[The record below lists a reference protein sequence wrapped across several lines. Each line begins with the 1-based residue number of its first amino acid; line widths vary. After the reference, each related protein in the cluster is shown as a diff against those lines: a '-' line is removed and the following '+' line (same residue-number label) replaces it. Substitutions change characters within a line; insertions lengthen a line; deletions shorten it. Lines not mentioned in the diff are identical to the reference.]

1 MHPTEL
7 EALREALKDLRD
19 EGNSVIVVEH
29 DPLLMHAADHIIDI
43 GPGAGTAGGQIVA
56 QGKPE
61 EIIEAKTVTGKW
73 LRDKKRFP
81 GGDRRQ
87 PRNWMVVRGARANNL
102 RGEDVAFPL
111 GTLTG
116 ICGVSGSGKSTL
128 LMDTVGR
135 ALVQKLHSTS
145 FAHEPIHPG
154 DHDSI
159 DNPPKRAFLVDQS
172 RRGIFSPAKYLGF
185 EKPLL
190 KLYADSDDA
199 QSLGLTEKTLSKRC
213 SACRGQGLI
222 RIKMDF
228 LPDEW
233 VECETCRGTGYR
245 QEAWEVHIQGVSLPE
260 INAMTINEVH
270 NLIQAEEKIAP
281 RLDIVRQVGLGYLV
295 WKQAAYT
302 LSGGEAQR
310 LKIAKELMKKSRA
323 KTLYILD
330 EPTVGLHLE
339 DVARLVA
346 VLNQLVDAGHTVL
359 VVEHHPHLL
368 AACDWLIEL
377 GPAGGPDGGK
387 IIAGGKPEDVM
398 ILDTPTA
405 PYLREL
411 IDPPGIQRI

>member
-1 MHPTEL
+1 
-7 EALREALKDLRD
+7 
-19 EGNSVIVVEH
+19 
-29 DPLLMHAADHIIDI
+29 
-43 GPGAGTAGGQIVA
+43 
-56 QGKPE
+56 
-61 EIIEAKTVTGKW
+61 
-73 LRDKKRFP
+73 
-81 GGDRRQ
+81 
-87 PRNWMVVRGARANNL
+87 MVVRGARENNL

-111 GTLTG
+111 ETFTG

-128 LMDTVGR
+128 LIDTVGR

-145 FAHEPIHPG
+145 FSHEPINPG
-154 DHDSI
+154 EHEGI
-159 DNPPKRAFLVDQS
+159 DNPPQFAFLVDQT

-190 KLYADSDDA
+190 KIYTDSDDA
-199 QSLGLTEKTLSKRC
+199 KSLGLTEKNLSERC

-233 VECETCRGTGYR
+233 VECETCKGTGYR
-245 QEAWEVHIQGVSLPE
+245 QEAWEVRIKGVSLPE
-260 INAMTINEVH
+260 INAMTIDEVYQH
-270 NLIQAEEKIAP
+270 FQDQEKLAQ

-302 LSGGEAQR
+302 LSGGEVQR
-310 LKIAKELMKKSRA
+310 LKITKELIKKTRE

-339 DVARLVA
+339 DVARLVD

-377 GPAGGPDGGK
+377 GPVGGTHGGK
-387 IIAGGKPEDVM
+387 IIATGTPEDVM
-398 ILDTPTA
+398 KMNTPTA
-405 PYLREL
+405 PYLHEL
-411 IDPPGIQRI
+411 LEMAP